1 MSANV
6 ADFLIDRLSQWGV
19 KRIYGYPGDGI
30 HGLLAAL
37 GRAEYKMEFVQA
49 RHEEMP
55 AFMACAHAKFTGEVG
70 VCIATSGPGA
80 IHLLNGLY
88 DAKLDHQPVVAIV
101 GQQNRNALGSDYQQ
115 EVDLL
120 ALFKDVAHEFVQM
133 ASTPGQVRHLID
145 RAMEI
150 ARERRAVTC
159 VIIPSDVQT
168 LPAVPMPPREHGMTH
183 SGVRSVF
190 GAQMPAPAGLRRAAD
205 VLNAGKRVAIL
216 VGAGALHATDEIIA
230 VAETLGAGVAKALL
244 GKAAV
249 PDDLPFVTGCLG
261 VLGTQPSSQMMDDC
275 DTLLMVGTSFPYT
288 EFLPPEGK
296 VRGVQIDIDPRF
308 LNLRYPMEVNL
319 MGDSKATLGALLPLL
334 ERKRDRAWQEAIERD
349 VTHWWQ
355 MMQVRAMADAKPV
368 NPHRV
373 FWELSHRLPGNAI
386 VASDSGSVAVWYGR
400 DVALRR
406 GVMASLSGGMGAM
419 GAAMPYALAAKCSH
433 PDRPVLALLGDG
445 AMQMNGINGLIT
457 VARLWPRW
465 TDKRFVLMV
474 LGNQDQ
480 NMLSWEQRAQGGDPV
495 LRVPQEQP
503 PDFPYAQFARRLGL
517 YGVKVD
523 RPELVG
529 PAWEAALAADKP
541 VVLEMVTDPEVAAL
555 PPAFERKQLQA
566 YLSAL
571 MLGDKSAVQSVKATM
586 RQWWAGR
593 RFAGSGETG

>member
-19 KRIYGYPGDGI
+19 KRVYGHPGDGI
-30 HGLLAAL
+30 HGIVAAL
-37 GRAEYKMEFVQA
+37 GRVQYKIEFVQA
-49 RHEEMP
+49 PQGELA

-70 VCIATSGPGA
+70 VCLATSGPGA

-88 DAKLDHQPVVAIV
+88 DAKLDHQPVVAII
-101 GQQNRNALGSDYQQ
+101 GQQVRNSLGSDHQQ
-115 EVDLL
+115 ELDLVS
-120 ALFKDVAHEFVQM
+120 LFKDVAHEFVQM

-145 RAMEI
+145 RAMQI

-159 VIIPSDVQT
+159 VIIPGDLQT
-168 LPAVPMPPREHGMTH
+168 LPAVPVPPREHGMTH
-183 SGVRSVF
+183 SGVGSPF
-190 GAQMPAPAGLRRAAD
+190 SAQLPAPAGLRRAAD

-216 VGAGALHATDEIIA
+216 VGAGALHATDEVIA

-261 VLGTQPSSQMMDDC
+261 ILGTQPSAQMMDDC

-319 MGDSKATLGALLPLL
+319 AGDSKATLGALLPLL
-334 ERKRDRAWQEAIERD
+334 ERRRDRAWQEGIEQD
-349 VTHWWQ
+349 VAHWWQ
-355 MMQVRAMADAKPV
+355 MMDARAHADARPV

-373 FWELSHRLPGNAI
+373 FLELSHRLPDNAI
-386 VASDSGSVAVWYGR
+386 VTSDSGPVAVWYGR
-400 DVALRR
+400 DVKLRR
-406 GVMASLSGGMGAM
+406 GMMASLSGGMGAT
-419 GAAMPYALAAKCSH
+419 GAAVPYAIAAKYAY
-433 PDRPVLALLGDG
+433 PDRPVLALLGDC
-445 AMQMNGINGLIT
+445 AMQMNGLNALTTI
-457 VARLWPRW
+457 AHLWPRW
-465 TDKRFVLMV
+465 ADKRLVLMV
-474 LGNQDQ
+474 LHNQDQ
-480 NMLSWEQRAQGGDPV
+480 NMPAREQRAQGA
-495 LRVPQEQP
+495 PQQL
-503 PDFPYAQFARRLGL
+503 PDFPYALFARRLGL
-517 YGVKVD
+517 HGVRID

-529 PAWEAALAADKP
+529 PAWDAALGADKP
-541 VVLEMVTDPEVAAL
+541 VVLEMMTDPEVAAL

-571 MLGDKSAVQSVKATM
+571 MLGDKNAVQSVKATM

-593 RFAGSGETG
+593 RFAGSGEAG